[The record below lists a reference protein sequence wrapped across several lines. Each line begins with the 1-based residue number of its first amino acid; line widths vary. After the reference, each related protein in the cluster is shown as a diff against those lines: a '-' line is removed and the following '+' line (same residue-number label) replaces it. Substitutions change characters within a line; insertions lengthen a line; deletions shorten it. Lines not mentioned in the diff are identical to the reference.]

1 VDVDMMDKLMVAAS
15 GIIPIFKFIEWRYTN
30 LFEILLYPDTF
41 DDNFEISGSGRRI
54 LGMVGAGYMEGKMI
68 LSKPALH
75 HGFDNGTD
83 KRNTAIHEFIHLIDK
98 MDGNIDGIP
107 TLLIERPY
115 MLP

>member
-1 VDVDMMDKLMVAAS
+1 
-15 GIIPIFKFIEWRYTN
+15 
-30 LFEILLYPDTF
+30 
-41 DDNFEISGSGRRI
+41 
-54 LGMVGAGYMEGKMI
+54 GYMEGKMI